1 MQLSQET
8 PAERA
13 HHEAILASISM
24 IDDIGMQTARI
35 PLCHEKND
43 DCLDFFLFIYFP
55 VSAPLCFSVGHIYI
69 TLATYTLK
77 AWGYQIQTKQ
87 LPWISKVHLSTVFIT
102 NTSMFVE

>member
-43 DCLDFFLFIYFP
+43 DCLDFFYLFISLLVP
-55 VSAPLCFSVGHIYI
+55 PSASQWDTF
-69 TLATYTLK
+69 TLR
-77 AWGYQIQTKQ
+77 
-87 LPWISKVHLSTVFIT
+87 
-102 NTSMFVE
+102 